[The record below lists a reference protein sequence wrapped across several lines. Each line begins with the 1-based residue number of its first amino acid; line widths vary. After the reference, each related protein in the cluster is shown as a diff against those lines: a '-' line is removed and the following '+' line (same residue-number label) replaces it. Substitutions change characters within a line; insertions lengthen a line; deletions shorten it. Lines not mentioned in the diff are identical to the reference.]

1 MKNVIK
7 WLGGLRLG
15 EWFKTIHCVWAKNIE
30 MYLGDQFF
38 LFSQSVGK
46 IKNNKYN
53 CKRLDSQNIIGL
65 RE

>member
-1 MKNVIK
+1 
-7 WLGGLRLG
+7 
-15 EWFKTIHCVWAKNIE
+15 

-53 CKRLDSQNIIGL
+53 YKRLDSQNIIGL
-65 RE
+65 REEGVIH